1 MMETRLSS
9 ASKEVVISGVKQ
21 TVFIGE
27 RINPTGKKKLA
38 EALKSGDYEK
48 IIRREA
54 REQVAAGAD
63 ILDVNVGAG
72 GVDEVALLPE
82 VLKMVMDEVDVPL
95 CIDSGNP
102 YAIEAA
108 LKVYKGKPLINSVKG
123 EESSL
128 QKVLPLVKEYGAAVI
143 ALTLDDNGIPKDV
156 DSRMKVVDKIIE
168 RCVKI
173 GIPVEDIIVDCLALS
188 VGVDNNAGLVTL
200 ETIKK
205 VNEKYGVNIT
215 LGASNI
221 SFSLPGREV
230 INNAF
235 LPIAVA
241 AGLTCPI
248 VDVAK
253 VRKSI
258 MATDLI
264 LGRDKFAMRYIKY
277 FRQNKDLF

>member
-1 MMETRLSS
+1 METRLSS